1 MEELKPEAKKQNS
14 RFNIFLCTNC
24 QHYFNSKYD
33 LKKHMQR
40 KNICGEITQNSLSN
54 EIKQEFN
61 NLMDIFDNLE
71 KTKENK
77 EELFSIYKKIK
88 SKFNAIE
95 RYGGLSNEELQKAK
109 SYLQLILE
117 NLNSII

>member
-1 MEELKPEAKKQNS
+1 
-14 RFNIFLCTNC
+14 
-24 QHYFNSKYD
+24 
-33 LKKHMQR
+33 
-40 KNICGEITQNSLSN
+40 
-54 EIKQEFN
+54 
-61 NLMDIFDNLE
+61 LE
-71 KTKENK
+71 KKKENK

-117 NLNSII
+117 NLNGII